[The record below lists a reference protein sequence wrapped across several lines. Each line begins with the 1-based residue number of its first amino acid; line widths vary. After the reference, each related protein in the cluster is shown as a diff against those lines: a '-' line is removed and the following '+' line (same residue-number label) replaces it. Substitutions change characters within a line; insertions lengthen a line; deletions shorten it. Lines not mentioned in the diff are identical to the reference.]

1 MSMSRKHYEALAGAL
16 APLKR
21 PRRWAGSLSRLR
33 KSSERP
39 PLRSSLTGSSQPVSS
54 PTSLTQGNPKMA
66 RPRKAIRPV
75 EKTISLP
82 EDLVAKVE
90 LELYSDVEGKVPFGA
105 WQRYLERLIRAD
117 LEQRM
122 TDNLLGSSPEEGGTN
137 V

>member
-1 MSMSRKHYEALAGAL
+1 
-16 APLKR
+16 
-21 PRRWAGSLSRLR
+21 
-33 KSSERP
+33 
-39 PLRSSLTGSSQPVSS
+39 
-54 PTSLTQGNPKMA
+54 MA